1 MSHINEKYYD
11 RSSTT
16 KKYFLE
22 DHGFIS
28 FTNLFKYL
36 GSWISF
42 DLSNEFDIEE
52 RIKNANKAMGAI
64 RLYWKSQKVDLHSKY
79 LIY

>member
-1 MSHINEKYYD
+1 MSHIIEKYYD
-11 RSSTT
+11 HSSKT

-28 FTNLFKYL
+28 FTKLFKYL

-42 DLSNEFDIEE
+42 DLSDEFDIEE
-52 RIKNANKAMGAI
+52 RIKSANKAMGAL
-64 RLYWKSQKVDLHSKY
+64 RFYWESQKVDLHSKY